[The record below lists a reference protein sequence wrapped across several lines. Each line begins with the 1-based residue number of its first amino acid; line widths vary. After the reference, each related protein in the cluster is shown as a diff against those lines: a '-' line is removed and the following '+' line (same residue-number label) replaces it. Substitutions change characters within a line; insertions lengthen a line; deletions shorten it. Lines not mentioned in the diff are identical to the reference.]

1 MINSSKF
8 KGRMIEKKYTFQTL
22 APKISCTPYTLGQM
36 VANKTP
42 MTLEKANILA
52 KELGINDKE
61 FSEFFLQI
69 RLQYATKINATPHK
83 KRRRGRLYVNYE
95 KINRVM
101 MEILERKYGSQIYK
115 KATPKNLVKETQQN

>member
-22 APKISCTPYTLGQM
+22 APKISCTPYTLGQKI
-36 VANKTP
+36 ANETP
-42 MTLEKANILA
+42 MTLEEANILA
-52 KELGINDKE
+52 KELDINDKE

-83 KRRRGRLYVNYE
+83 KEGERLYVNYE
-95 KINRVM
+95 KINKAM
-101 MEILERKYGSQIYK
+101 MEILERKYNLQICK
-115 KATPKNLVKETQQN
+115 KTTLKKLKEGG